1 MGQSL
6 TEGFPRYPAFPYPP
20 PHNAVDP
27 TNPRTHH
34 TMLRRNLSS
43 LGAAAFALAL
53 TSAGHSQSTP
63 PDIDKLQAQLQAM
76 QATIADL
83 QKQVTEIRQTP
94 ASTSSDTSILA
105 NRVAALEEESKSTAK
120 VLEIAKQFEFHG
132 YVRTGF
138 GVNQS
143 GGEQRK
149 PGNPDGLGASLP
161 GRLGNEPDTYGELI
175 FKYHFPQATPDS
187 AKFDFVTNLMFQQN
201 QDKASYLPIQSTDSN
216 IGIREAYFTASN
228 VLKSAPEVSFW
239 AGNRYYDR
247 HDTHRTDYFWLD
259 MSGYGGGVE
268 NIAVGPGKLAIA
280 YLAGASGAFANQTT
294 TGDALT
300 KQAIDI
306 RYSALPTFGGEG
318 TLWLMASYLN
328 GGQAASGLT
337 GTYPE
342 ATPGAA
348 IGWIQTN
355 KFGSLT
361 NTLALQAGTG
371 SASQFDTS
379 VTGYVGAPRGSLA
392 DSKTV
397 QFTDMIVWEINDR
410 LSLEADMLVQWNDQ
424 GYTPAGGSGADR
436 TYYAIGARPVYM
448 FTEHLGAAVE
458 VGYDYASDNRNT
470 AADDSPSLG
479 KITFA
484 QLIRPGSGFFTR
496 PEIRLYATYYFW
508 NDFPAGSQINGTG
521 AGEKS
526 SWNFGIQAEAW
537 W

>member
-1 MGQSL
+1 
-6 TEGFPRYPAFPYPP
+6 
-20 PHNAVDP
+20 
-27 TNPRTHH
+27 
-34 TMLRRNLSS
+34 MLRRHLNSI
-43 LGAAAFALAL
+43 GAASLVLAL
-53 TSAGHSQSTP
+53 CTAGQAQSAP

-94 ASTSSDTSILA
+94 ASPSSDTTILA

-149 PGNPDGLGASLP
+149 PGNPAGLGASLP

-175 FKYHFPQATPDS
+175 FKYHFPQTTPDS

-201 QDKASYLPIQSTDSN
+201 QDKASYLPIQTTDSN
-216 IGIREAYFTASN
+216 IGVREAYFTASN

-268 NIAVGPGKLAIA
+268 NIPVGPGKLAVA
-280 YLAGASGAFANQTT
+280 YLAGASGTFANRTT

-300 KQAIDI
+300 KQAIDV

-355 KFGSLT
+355 KFGALT
-361 NTLALQAGTG
+361 NTLALQYGTG
-371 SASQFDTS
+371 SASQFDTN
-379 VTGYVGAPRGSLA
+379 VTGYVGAPRGSLS

-410 LSLEADMLVQWNDQ
+410 LSLEADVLVHWNDQ
-424 GYTPAGGSGADR
+424 GFTPAGGSGADR
-436 TYYAIGARPVYM
+436 TYYAVGARPVYM
-448 FTEHLGAAVE
+448 LTDHLGAALE
-458 VGYDYASDNRNT
+458 VGYDYASDNRST
-470 AADDSPSLG
+470 AGDDSPSLG

-484 QLIRPGSGFFTR
+484 PLIRPSSGFFTR
-496 PEIRLYATYYFW
+496 PELRLYATYYFW

-521 AGEKS
+521 VGEKS